1 MFVEQKISD
10 ARLSGVES
18 KISAAV
24 LARAELPQ
32 QDLLLELALRLRR
45 P

>member
-18 KISAAV
+18 EISAAS
-24 LARAELPQ
+24 LARTQLPLQ
-32 QDLLLELALRLRR
+32 NLLLELALRLRR

>member
-1 MFVEQKISD
+1 MFVEQKIND
-10 ARLSGVES
+10 ARLSGAES
-18 KISAAV
+18 EISAAS
-24 LARAELPQ
+24 LARAKLPL

>member
-10 ARLSGVES
+10 AYLSGVES
-18 KISAAV
+18 KISAAAN
-24 LARAELPQ
+24 LRTQLPLQ
-32 QDLLLELALRLRR
+32 ELLLELALRLRR